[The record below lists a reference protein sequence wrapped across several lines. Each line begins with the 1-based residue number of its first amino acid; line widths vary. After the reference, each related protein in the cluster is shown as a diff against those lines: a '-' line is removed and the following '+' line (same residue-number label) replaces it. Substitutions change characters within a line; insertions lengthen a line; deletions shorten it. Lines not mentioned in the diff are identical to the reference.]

1 MGRTFCRM
9 STAKGRESPMGSDS
23 AAEEGLPLYEE
34 FQVSEPQAD
43 ALPPPNATPD
53 EVRDYL
59 ASLLRNK
66 HNLADDHVR
75 RVVAC
80 WTIGSGRELR
90 TYTPHMYLGIFGRED
105 GWALYR
111 DINLEIS
118 KSQTKTF
125 WESRGIYIFSAFSF
139 TLMFICVML
148 LTHDVDETAQTVA
161 AVLVVPS
168 MVMCVSSVAILV
180 IYLVVGVPSPEKRIE
195 RDLQACTRREGL
207 PAA

>member
-1 MGRTFCRM
+1 MITSSPRTFCKM

-53 EVRDYL
+53 EVREYL
-59 ASLLRNK
+59 ASLLRSK
-66 HNLADDHVR
+66 HHLPDDHVR

-80 WTIGSGRELR
+80 WTIGTGRELR

-118 KSQTKTF
+118 KSQKKTF
-125 WESRGIYIFSAFSF
+125 WEKRGICEFAHSSLHNQDHVNREQISSRPFRSPSCSFASCCSHTTLTRQPRLWLPFSLYRAW
-139 TLMFICVML
+139 
-148 LTHDVDETAQTVA
+148 
-161 AVLVVPS
+161 
-168 MVMCVSSVAILV
+168 
-180 IYLVVGVPSPEKRIE
+180 
-195 RDLQACTRREGL
+195 
-207 PAA
+207 

>member
-1 MGRTFCRM
+1 
-9 STAKGRESPMGSDS
+9 MGSDS

-75 RVVAC
+75 RVVAS
-80 WTIGSGRELR
+80 WTIGTGRELR

-125 WESRGIYIFSAFSF
+125 WESRGICEFTYSLLLNQCHADSEQTSSRLFRSPSCSSAS
-139 TLMFICVML
+139 C
-148 LTHDVDETAQTVA
+148 
-161 AVLVVPS
+161 
-168 MVMCVSSVAILV
+168 SSH
-180 IYLVVGVPSPEKRIE
+180 
-195 RDLQACTRREGL
+195 TT
-207 PAA
+207 